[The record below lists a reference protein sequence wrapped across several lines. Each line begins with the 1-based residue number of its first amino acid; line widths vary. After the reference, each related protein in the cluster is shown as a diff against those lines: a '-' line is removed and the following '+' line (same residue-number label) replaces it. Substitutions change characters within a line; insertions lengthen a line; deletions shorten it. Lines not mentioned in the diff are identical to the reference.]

1 MEVYE
6 SKYTRTQLD
15 EGIGAGYVPTLQA
28 APTSYTISYTRSDL
42 PSGSQTVSFVVGQMC
57 RVAVTGGYDFYQLKD
72 VTGGTATWEKVEY
85 GGTIPANV
93 AYFSNDSG
101 EGVVPSDGIR
111 AETVNAGASISVNP
125 DVVTVVSGNVG
136 TATITLQVPSD
147 NLAHVWDILM
157 TTGSSVNV
165 TFATS
170 TSATIKKPS
179 GFAVGASKSCEV
191 SVIGVGTT
199 YYLRYGEFA

>member
-1 MEVYE
+1 MAIYT

-15 EGIGAGYVPTLQA
+15 EGIGASYVPTLNS
-28 APTSYTISYTRSDL
+28 APTTSTLTYTRSDL
-42 PSGSQTVSFVVGQMC
+42 PSGSQTVSFVAGQMC

-72 VTGGTATWEKVEY
+72 VTSGTATWEKVEY

-101 EGVVPSDGIR
+101 EGVIPTDGIR
-111 AETVNAGASISVNP
+111 TETVAAGAAISVNP

-136 TATITLQVPSD
+136 TAAITLQVPSD

-170 TSATIKKPS
+170 TSATIKAPS
-179 GFAVGASKSCEV
+179 DFAIGASKSCEV

-199 YYLRYGEFA
+199 YYLRYGEFT

>member
-1 MEVYE
+1 MADYQ
-6 SKYTRTQLD
+6 S
-15 EGIGAGYVPTLQA
+15 
-28 APTSYTISYTRSDL
+28 SYT
-42 PSGSQTVSFVVGQMC
+42 
-57 RVAVTGGYDFYQLKD
+57 
-72 VTGGTATWEKVEY
+72 GTQVDSAITKITNLDTS
-85 GGTIPANV
+85 TIV
-93 AYFSNDSG
+93 HFSTDTG
-101 EGVVPSDGIR
+101 EGVVPMDGIK
-111 AETVNAGASISVNP
+111 AETVAAGASISVNP

-199 YYLRYGEFA
+199 FYLRYGEFA

>member
-1 MEVYE
+1 MAVYT
-6 SKYTRTQLD
+6 SIYD
-15 EGIGAGYVPTLQA
+15 GANVDASVGRSYVPTLQS
-28 APTSYTISYTRSDL
+28 APT
-42 PSGSQTVSFVVGQMC
+42 GSTKTFSLNGNTVNFEAGQFA

-72 VTGGTATWEKVEY
+72 VTSGTATWEKVEY

-93 AYFSNDSG
+93 AYFSSDSG
-101 EGVVPSDGIR
+101 EGVIPSDGIR
-111 AETVNAGASISVNP
+111 AETVAAGASISVNP

-136 TATITLQVPSD
+136 TATITLQVPNDS
-147 NLAHVWDILM
+147 LAHVWDILM

-199 YYLRYGEFA
+199 FYLRYGEFA

>member
-1 MEVYE
+1 MAVYT
-6 SKYTRTQLD
+6 SIYD
-15 EGIGAGYVPTLQA
+15 GANVDASVGRSYVPTLQS
-28 APTSYTISYTRSDL
+28 APTSSTTTFTLNSN
-42 PSGSQTVSFVVGQMC
+42 TVTFEIGQFAK
-57 RVAVTGGYDFYQLKD
+57 VAVTGGYEFYQLQNLSSG
-72 VTGGTATWEKVEY
+72 VATWEQVEY
-85 GGTIPANV
+85 GGTLPSNV

-101 EGVVPSDGIR
+101 GGVIPSDGIK
-111 AETVNAGASISVNP
+111 AETVSAGASISVKP

-165 TFATS
+165 DFATS

-199 YYLRYGEFA
+199 FYLRYGEFT